1 MSLIATLV
9 ISVLVSFIFMA
20 LAKKIHLP
28 KVLGLLAAGIILGAT
43 PLKELLLSTHIETIH
58 HLGDF
63 GFLTLMFLAG
73 LEISWCLLFKERK
86 DAFAVATT
94 ASLAPLILATVI
106 LKLIGFSWIA
116 ALAVGIC
123 LAITAEAT
131 KASVLLEMKKLQTK
145 LGTILMGSGIVE
157 EVFGLFLFMGLIYF
171 ATGNVTATGLPQLGI
186 AVILFAIGIMS
197 HHLIGRDK
205 HFLKALEKWIL
216 ILLVPFFFI
225 SMGTNF
231 SFDSISEQWWV
242 IVVVTFIALFGK
254 ILGSML
260 SKPLIDDLNWK
271 QLYLVGWGMSSR
283 GTVEVAIA
291 FIALELGLIPQILY
305 VSIVLNVIIS
315 VLLFPI
321 MLRRMVKQDA
331 KIMDR

>member
-1 MSLIATLV
+1 MML
-9 ISVLVSFIFMA
+9 VLVLLICIAFSYVMMV
-20 LAKKIHLP
+20 LARKIHLP
-28 KVLGLLAAGIILGAT
+28 KVIGLLGAGIILGAT
-43 PLKELLLSTHIETIH
+43 PLKEIVLSTHVDTIN
-58 HLGDF
+58 HLGSF

-73 LEISWCLLFKERK
+73 LEISWCMLFKERK

-94 ASLAPLILATVI
+94 ASIAPLILAAVV
-106 LKLIGFSWIA
+106 LKLIGFSWVA
-116 ALAVGIC
+116 AFAVGIC

-157 EVFGLFLFMGLIYF
+157 EVFGLLLFMGLIYF
-171 ATGNVTATGLPQLGI
+171 ATGNLTANGLGHLTLAI
-186 AVILFAIGIMS
+186 VLFGAGIMS

-205 HFLKALEKWIL
+205 HVLKAVEKWIL
-216 ILLVPFFFI
+216 ILLIPFFFI

-231 SFDSISEQWWV
+231 SFDAISEQWWV
-242 IVVVTFIALFGK
+242 IIVVTVIALFGK

-260 SKPLIDDLNWK
+260 SKPLIDDLSWK

-283 GTVEVAIA
+283 GTVEIAIA
-291 FIALELGLIPQILY
+291 FIALELSLIPPILY
-305 VSIVLNVIIS
+305 VSIVLNVVIS
-315 VLLFPI
+315 VLLFPV

-331 KIMDR
+331 EIMDR